1 MPPARVP
8 TPWIVQSEVSRV
20 QAAVASNTTAL
31 QFTNEKIDKL
41 DSRVDEGF
49 AKLAD
54 AMDKQAAMQAEAMAK
69 QAAMQAE
76 AMAKQAAM
84 QAEAMAKQAD
94 AITKLQR
101 SIDQL
106 PLAALKS
113 FAALALGLATF
124 FSLAWPSLVQLL
136 RTWLASG

>member
-76 AMAKQAAM
+76 AMAKQA
-84 QAEAMAKQAD
+84 D